1 MYMLKRK
8 KSMGNLILQPS
19 LVLKQKRR
27 LRRGLVYNRRVE
39 PHEIQYDSVQVS
51 CRQPYCLWWQ
61 HPFRVQK
68 TLFQTRCPVPL
79 ILKFP
84 FPSFPQCSLSFRN
97 RSHTID
103 KPIRAGHLM
112 GIYLLHFDTCVF
124 FFFFLFLVSIRLK
137 FVCAYGREEERQ
149 GRRKGRKFKLEEL
162 FDTIRNTPSFSLNNF
177 FTSNKVDL

>member
-1 MYMLKRK
+1 V
-8 KSMGNLILQPS
+8 S
-19 LVLKQKRR
+19 LSGCVSLC
-27 LRRGLVYNRRVE
+27 NS
-39 PHEIQYDSVQVS
+39 HSVSVPVS
-51 CRQPYCLWWQ
+51 PIMSLNVCVSVSL
-61 HPFRVQK
+61 
-68 TLFQTRCPVPL
+68 
-79 ILKFP
+79 P
-84 FPSFPQCSLSFRN
+84 FPSFPQCSLSFGN